1 MLIFVSRLNG
11 ISHQALTFLYFVVIN
26 NIVTV
31 DKQNEDIPNHEKA
44 NPDISNHEKANLE
57 ATKESD
63 VPYEMLSISKEG
75 VPSLRKIVITDDG
88 KDESNKAFN
97 YAIAVSRHSGAELLI
112 LRILEDFEKVEGVSV
127 EGVGQDKVSNSDMK
141 REVKGQVID
150 EMETKIKR
158 CQEAGYENKISYKF
172 KVGRATEEIVKEI
185 KEGNYDLL
193 VLRSSHLDTWVNS
206 LFSDARKII
215 SSIEIP
221 VLIVQ

>member
-1 MLIFVSRLNG
+1 
-11 ISHQALTFLYFVVIN
+11 
-26 NIVTV
+26 VTV
-31 DKQNEDIPNHEKA
+31 DKQNEDPSNYEKA
-44 NPDISNHEKANLE
+44 NPE

-63 VPYEMLSISKEG
+63 IKQKEDPSNYEKANPEATKESGVPYEMLSISKER
-75 VPSLRKIVITDDG
+75 VPSLSKIVITDDG

-97 YAIAVSRHSGAELLI
+97 FAIALSRNSGAELVI
-112 LRILEDFEKVEGVSV
+112 LRILEDFEKVEGFSV
-127 EGVGQDKVSNSDMK
+127 EGVGQDNISNSDVK
-141 REVKGQVID
+141 REVKGQVLD

-158 CQEAGYENKISYKF
+158 CKEVGCENKISYKF
-172 KVGRATEEIVKEI
+172 KVGKATEEIVKEI

-215 SSIEIP
+215 SNIEIP

>member
-1 MLIFVSRLNG
+1 
-11 ISHQALTFLYFVVIN
+11 
-26 NIVTV
+26 VTV
-31 DKQNEDIPNHEKA
+31 DKQNEDPSNYEKA
-44 NPDISNHEKANLE
+44 NPE
-57 ATKESD
+57 AKKESD

-75 VPSLRKIVITDDG
+75 LPSLSKIVITDDG

-97 YAIAVSRHSGAELLI
+97 YAIALSRNSGAELLI

-127 EGVGQDKVSNSDMK
+127 EGVDQDNISNSDMK

-158 CQEAGYENKISYKF
+158 CKEAGCENKISYKF

-215 SSIEIP
+215 SNIEIP
-221 VLIVQ
+221 VLIIQ